1 MVLFSDSPRCV
12 TLEQAREIFDAVPA
26 MTRVCVTHS
35 VLPSELQEIGSLR
48 PDAIQASCSAPLPAG
63 CKACIIRMVAPG
75 DSLPH
80 DADVII
86 VDGSHGTGKPFD
98 AGFAST
104 IIAASKVPVM
114 LAGGLSPGNV
124 AAAIRAVR
132 PCGVDV
138 ASGVEYAP
146 GRKDPVRVKSFIAA
160 AKGAGL

>member
-1 MVLFSDSPRCV
+1 
-12 TLEQAREIFDAVPA
+12 
-26 MTRVCVTHS
+26 
-35 VLPSELQEIGSLR
+35 
-48 PDAIQASCSAPLPAG
+48 
-63 CKACIIRMVAPG
+63 MVAPG